1 MQKHSCVRLID
12 IVLNPAKSQH
22 IFISY
27 LLLCEFILLH
37 DILNRKNFNIPLH
50 CFFPFLFV
58 PLQLYNS
65 NVTNVI
71 SEKVVIILTKK
82 YTTTSQKSQSLK

>member
-1 MQKHSCVRLID
+1 MQKHTCVTLID
-12 IVLNPAKSQH
+12 IVLNPVKSQH

-27 LLLCEFILLH
+27 LLLCKFILSH
-37 DILNRKNFNIPLH
+37 DIQNRKNFNKPLRYLS
-50 CFFPFLFV
+50 FLFV

-65 NVTNVI
+65 NVTKVI

-82 YTTTSQKSQSLK
+82 YTITSQKSQSLQ